1 MKRTKM
7 ICTIGPAAD
16 SSAALLRLAKAGMN
30 VCRLNFSHNTHAYHL
45 AVLKRIRAM
54 EKQTK
59 NPIAIIQDLQGPR
72 IRLGEFDGKLKLA
85 NGSKVVLTTG
95 KVERGTIPVTYA
107 NMHKDVKAKE
117 RVLIADGA
125 VELVIQKIVG
135 NKIYCLVKIGGE
147 IISHKGVN
155 LPDTHVRLS
164 ALTTKDKQDLMFG
177 VANKV
182 DFVALSF
189 VQSAKDIVELRN
201 LINKIEKKQKT
212 IVDPAINGIK
222 IIAKIERRVAV
233 EKIDEIIETA
243 DAIMIARGD
252 LGIELSTEEVP
263 IIQKNIIEKCLAAAK
278 PVIVA
283 TQMLESMINNPIP
296 TRAEAS
302 DVANAVIDHA
312 DAVMLSG
319 ETANGKYPIQAAFE
333 MMKIINVTEASSYD
347 DLDIRK
353 RLAQTTIADGALSGL
368 ARALAENIKAKILLV
383 IGSEPLARAITSFR
397 PELLVVVI
405 CENER
410 RRRQYSVVWGAAAII
425 AKNVVSAINNL
436 KKNKIIKTKD
446 KIVVV
451 SVDNIYVKV
460 A

>member
-1 MKRTKM
+1 MKRTKI

-16 SSAALLRLAKAGMN
+16 SAAALLKLAKAGMN
-30 VCRLNFSHNTHAYHL
+30 VARLNFSHNTHKYHL
-45 AVLKRIRAM
+45 GVIRRIRAI
-54 EKQTK
+54 EKKTK

-72 IRLGEFDGKLKLA
+72 IRLGKFDGKLKLA
-85 NGSKVVLTTG
+85 NGSKIVLTTG
-95 KVERGTIPVTYA
+95 KAERGTIPVTYA
-107 NMHKDVKAKE
+107 NMHQDIKLAE

-125 VELVIQKIVG
+125 VELVVQKIVG

-147 IISHKGVN
+147 IISHKGIN
-155 LPDTHVRLS
+155 LPDTQIKLS
-164 ALTTKDKQDLMFG
+164 ALTAKDKEDLVFG

-189 VQSAKDIVELRN
+189 VQSAKDIVEVRN
-201 LINKIEKKQKT
+201 LINKVERQQKI
-212 IVDPAINGIK
+212 IVGQPIK
-222 IIAKIERRVAV
+222 VIAKIERRVAV
-233 EKIDEIIETA
+233 EKIDEIIEAA

-252 LGIELSTEEVP
+252 LGIEMSTEEVP

-283 TQMLESMINNPIP
+283 TQMLESMINNPRP

-319 ETANGKYPIQAAFE
+319 ETANGKYPIMAAAE
-333 MMKIINVTEASSYD
+333 MAKIICVTEASTYD

-353 RLAQTTIADGALSGL
+353 RLQQVALAGKALSGL
-368 ARALAENIKAKILLV
+368 ARILAENVKAKMLIV
-383 IGSEPLARAITSFR
+383 IGSESLMYRVTSFR
-397 PELLVVVI
+397 PELPVVFI

-410 RRRQYSVVWGAAAII
+410 QRRQYSVVWGAAAVI
-425 AKNVVSAINNL
+425 AKNVASAINNL
-436 KKNKIIKTKD
+436 KKNRIIKNKD

-451 SVDNIYVKV
+451 SADNIYVKV